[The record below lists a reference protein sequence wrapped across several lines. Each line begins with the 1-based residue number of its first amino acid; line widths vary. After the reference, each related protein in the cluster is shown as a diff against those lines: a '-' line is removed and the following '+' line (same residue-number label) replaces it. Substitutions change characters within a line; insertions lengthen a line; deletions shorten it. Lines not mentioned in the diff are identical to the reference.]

1 MSVFKSIFNLPK
13 QIRAKI
19 VKLSILSFLNSITE
33 MIGFSLYIPIII
45 LLFYKQGDSK
55 RAIIDKIALNFG
67 ITNPL
72 EIIISLGAALLII
85 SVLKIAIQIKINS
98 KINKN
103 HYETYNWAVKY
114 KLEQTLSNGLQYI
127 KDNTTATLTH
137 NICFATY
144 TFTFGYLKPL
154 VQLISDI
161 FTIIAITAIAASINP
176 LSALIVMLIFIPAIT
191 IYLLLY
197 KDRLSKLGQKENS
210 SRKNQMRIV
219 NEALRGYAEIKVNN
233 YLPIITERLDAELEE
248 HKQIKRETDN
258 RRELFTRP
266 TEALVLISIIVIV
279 ALASIPTLKA
289 NFTPLFL
296 GVLAAAVLKLLP
308 TIKSALSASAT
319 MKNSHHA
326 VEIIY
331 NDNFSSTN
339 EESPSIIKS
348 NDSKAS
354 SVKLDASLIEVKS
367 VKFAF
372 RDSAI
377 ILNNINLLIN
387 TGDIIGIKGK
397 SGAGKTTLIHLLLGL
412 IKPTEGD
419 VLISGELLDDSSISA
434 WHKRVAYVSQDTFML
449 NSPILENIQM
459 NNPFDKNKLD
469 QIIEMT
475 ALDKFIQSLPKK
487 EYSLPGEAG
496 VKLSGGLKQRVA
508 LARALYKEADLI
520 ILDEATSSLDA
531 QTEAEVLNT
540 LKFIKEK
547 NKNLTIIIVSHREAP
562 ITLCNKIYE
571 I

>member
-1 MSVFKSIFNLPK
+1 MSVFKSMICLPE
-13 QIRAKI
+13 QLRAKI

-33 MIGFSLYIPIII
+33 MIGFSLYIPIIL
-45 LLFYKQGDSK
+45 LLFYKQGDPK
-55 RAIIDKIALNFG
+55 RAIIDKLAHNLG
-67 ITNPL
+67 LTSPL
-72 EIIISLGAALLII
+72 EIIIFVGTFLLLV
-85 SVLKIAIQIKINS
+85 SVVKITIQIKINS
-98 KINKN
+98 KINRN
-103 HYETYNWAVKY
+103 HYETYNWAVRY
-114 KLEQTLSNGLQYI
+114 KLEQTLSCGLQYI

-161 FTIIAITAIAASINP
+161 FTIIAVSAIAASINL
-176 LSALIVMLIFIPAIT
+176 LSAFIVMLIFVPALT
-191 IYLLLY
+191 IYLVLY
-197 KDRLSKLGQKENS
+197 KDRLSKLGQQENT

-219 NEALRGYAEIKVNN
+219 NEALRGYAEIRVNN
-233 YLPIITERLDAELEE
+233 YLPTITERLDTELEE

-266 TEALVLISIIVIV
+266 TEALVLISIIIIV
-279 ALASIPTLKA
+279 ALASIPTLKV

-319 MKNSHHA
+319 IKSSHHT
-326 VEIIY
+326 VEIIF

-339 EESPSIIKS
+339 HENTYIINSI
-348 NDSKAS
+348 S
-354 SVKLDASLIEVKS
+354 SHVSYKNPNASLIEVKN
-367 VKFAF
+367 VEFAF
-372 RDSAI
+372 KDSSI
-377 ILNNINLLIN
+377 ILNDINLVIN
-387 TGDIIGIKGK
+387 TGDVVGIKGE

-412 IKPTEGD
+412 FKPTKGD
-419 VLISGELLDDSSISA
+419 VLISGKPLDDTLISA
-434 WHKRVAYVSQDTFML
+434 WHKRVSYVSQDTFML
-449 NSPILENIQM
+449 NASISENIQM

-475 ALDKFIQSLPKK
+475 ALDKFIQSLPNK

-508 LARALYKEADLI
+508 LARALYKEAELI

-531 QTEAEVLNT
+531 QTEADILNT

-547 NKNLTIIIVSHREAP
+547 SKNLTIIIVSHREAP